1 MADTIDEYRELAM
14 LAHAWEEGALPGGF
28 GFIGP
33 TVEIPNRLEGQPAIF
48 LQQDEVRRLTDLRP
62 LAVGSVSQLER

>member
-1 MADTIDEYRELAM
+1 VVDTIDEYRELAM
-14 LAHAWEEGALPGGF
+14 LAHAWEEGALPGRL

-33 TVEIPNRLEGQPAIF
+33 IVEIPDRLVSQGAIL

-62 LAVGSVSQLER
+62 LAVGSASQLEK